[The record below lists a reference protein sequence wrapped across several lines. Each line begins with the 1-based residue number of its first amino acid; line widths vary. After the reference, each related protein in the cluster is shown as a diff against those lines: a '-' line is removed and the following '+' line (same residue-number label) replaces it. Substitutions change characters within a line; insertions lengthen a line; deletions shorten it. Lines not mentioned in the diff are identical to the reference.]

1 MRKDEEKLELK
12 TNSLLHNLIS
22 IFFLMTNIYTR
33 LHARIYHKIHLETYH
48 TTHG

>member
-1 MRKDEEKLELK
+1 MKKDEEKLELK

-33 LHARIYHKIHLETYH
+33 LHARIYYKIHLETSH